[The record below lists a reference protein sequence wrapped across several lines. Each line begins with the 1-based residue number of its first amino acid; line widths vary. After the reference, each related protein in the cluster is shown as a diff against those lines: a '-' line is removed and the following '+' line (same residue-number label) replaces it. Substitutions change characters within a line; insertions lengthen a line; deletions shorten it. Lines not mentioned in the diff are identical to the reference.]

1 MLVYKS
7 QQIEDEN
14 AKMCLQEKC
23 LSKLYFKCF
32 GWRLKIVLVQSL
44 TEHLK
49 VDWMDPLQGQVILEN
64 D

>member
-14 AKMCLQEKC
+14 AKMCLQEEF

-32 GWRLKIVLVQSL
+32 RWRLKMVLIQSL
-44 TEHLK
+44 TERLK
-49 VDWMDPLQGQVILEN
+49 VD
-64 D
+64 